1 MKSIIKNELVR
12 LEQVPRRRAKPP
24 QASGDCKAS
33 VQLLHIDGQ
42 VRALEVRCGCGDVTV
57 VELDYDSVPDEGTNR

>member
-1 MKSIIKNELVR
+1 VAR
-12 LEQVPRRRAKPP
+12 ARRAKPV
-24 QASGDCKAS
+24 QANRDCKAN

-57 VELDYDSVPDEGTNR
+57 VELDYDAVPDEGTNR